1 MNDQKKNK
9 NALVL
14 YRRRMGFSQ
23 RHVARLLGHK
33 DATLLC
39 IYEHGRML
47 PPLHVALS
55 LGVILRVPVEF
66 LFPQLYDELKAGI
79 RQQEEQ
85 TQPHHPVTA

>member
-1 MNDQKKNK
+1 MNEKRKNK
-9 NALVL
+9 NALVF

-23 RHVARLLGHK
+23 RHVAQLLGHK

-39 IYEHGRML
+39 SYERGRIL
-47 PPLHVALS
+47 PPLPAALS

-66 LFPQLYDELKAGI
+66 LFPDLYDELKACI

-85 TQPHHPVTA
+85 RQPANPVAT